1 MSLISH
7 ESMKCESRNMYI
19 IHLLT
24 TVFHCVSF
32 SLPTYWDCSLTRS
45 ILNVKSSNKHILLE
59 MVVRWEEPTHQFL
72 KLFIFRFWKSTN
84 FIENI
89 IFSFP
94 TKYIFMNE
102 LYTSSWSQVL
112 VNYETKYNKH
122 FEGSC
127 ELLSKQCVISIWQ
140 TVACTFLSHLI
151 CFPCTFLSHVMSI
164 PCTFLKVVM

>member
-1 MSLISH
+1 MWKSKYVYHSFAYNCLPLCFLFFTNILRLFSNS
-7 ESMKCESRNMYI
+7 EPFPSN
-19 IHLLT
+19 T
-24 TVFHCVSF
+24 T
-32 SLPTYWDCSLTRS
+32 S